1 MPSSWTISFFFLR
14 CFTLMYTQ
22 WWRSWVKWARPCVQ
36 RTCSRHT
43 FSHLNQKCILNIH
56 FQQTIT
62 KKLYCHTWNILQQ
75 IIVPPKIIIM
85 LRHFISLPWMLIPAP
100 DQMMYAA
107 CKRLGHVPYG
117 AGLQSRWTP
126 GTEREVINMVT
137 HLKIK
142 SDLKERERER
152 SED

>member
-1 MPSSWTISFFFLR
+1 
-14 CFTLMYTQ
+14 
-22 WWRSWVKWARPCVQ
+22 
-36 RTCSRHT
+36 
-43 FSHLNQKCILNIH
+43 
-56 FQQTIT
+56 
-62 KKLYCHTWNILQQ
+62 
-75 IIVPPKIIIM
+75 M

-137 HLKIK
+137 HLKII
-142 SDLKERERER
+142 SDLREREREVR
-152 SED
+152 RLVSVKFNIFFLILPIYKSYLSPKIVPAMEKNRLARIHRCLWKHNTSVQITSRVIPLQPLIKYMHVCSNVQVTRIA

>member
-1 MPSSWTISFFFLR
+1 
-14 CFTLMYTQ
+14 
-22 WWRSWVKWARPCVQ
+22 
-36 RTCSRHT
+36 
-43 FSHLNQKCILNIH
+43 
-56 FQQTIT
+56 
-62 KKLYCHTWNILQQ
+62 
-75 IIVPPKIIIM
+75 M

-142 SDLKERERER
+142 SDLKEREREVRRLVSVQFNIFFKFCRFIKVTLVQRLCQQWRKTVWPGSTGACGSTTLASR
-152 SED
+152 SPAESFLYSH